1 MDRWNRRIGA
11 GRALGRVIP
20 AQAPSAV
27 LARGS
32 TPPSGDTPDPD
43 GPGTPRWPRG
53 PRDFVTG
60 TLAAVFPPAGT
71 GAAGGKVTAAGAAAA
86 ALAGSSARTW
96 AYRRCASTRNQAP
109 SPAAQ
114 IAYSQPA

>member
-11 GRALGRVIP
+11 GCGLGRVIP

-32 TPPSGDTPDPD
+32 DPH
-43 GPGTPRWPRG
+43 GTPRRPRG
-53 PRDFVTG
+53 PRDFVAG
-60 TLAAVFPPAGT
+60 TSATAFPPAGT
-71 GAAGGKVTAAGAAAA
+71 GAAGGEVTAAGTAAA
-86 ALAGSSARTW
+86 ALAGSPARATW
-96 AYRRCASTRNQAP
+96 AYRRCASARNQAP

-114 IAYSQPA
+114 IA

>member
-60 TLAAVFPPAGT
+60 TSAAVFPPAGT
-71 GAAGGKVTAAGAAAA
+71 GAAGEEVAAAGAAA
-86 ALAGSSARTW
+86 LGGSSARATW
-96 AYRRCASTRNQAP
+96 ACRRCASTRNQAP
-109 SPAAQ
+109 RPAAQ
-114 IAYSQPA
+114 IVYSQPA